1 MSILNKKMSDVGMI
15 YKFPNPAEK
24 LEFTGERYVSGHKG
38 LTQHAHH
45 HRYLLALGFCEGKS
59 VLDVAC
65 GEGYGSALL
74 GTVSSSVIGVDID
87 EDTVAFA
94 TRNYGT
100 DHVRFACAPA
110 QKLPI
115 PDKSLDIV
123 VSFETIEHFD
133 DHEGF
138 ISEISRVLK
147 DDGIL
152 IISSPNKSVYSIKNN
167 YNNPFHEKELE
178 LDEFENVLKVKFK
191 NITLASQRQ
200 ICGSSIVTH
209 GVRSKVIESFATL
222 DDISYE
228 FADASLAPQYFVALA
243 SNADIPDIKDSLL
256 FNDLY
261 VPEVQGV
268 LRYETRRSEEAR
280 GRVAA
285 LERELAAVKEQLR
298 ERESANGVDPTWKAE
313 VRQSVSEL
321 IGATFANATSIDN
334 LQGAVVSQS
343 SRLDQLHDTI
353 ATAAGQSV
361 AGLVEATF
369 ANATSIDKLCD
380 AIVSQSSRLY
390 QLHDDISTTAV
401 RSVAGLIEA
410 TSANAT
416 RINGLQGAIVSQAS
430 RLDQLNDSVA
440 KSTVLLPEISKG
452 IARLYSKTNGSA
464 IATSRR
470 SRWKQMRR
478 STSVHLRRIHFK
490 IIAAWR
496 YPCSSKRRKAYR
508 AFREMKFATGARLT
522 SLQLRVRSTV
532 RYPFSAKRRKIWRR
546 RAVQAAIWREMTMMM
561 VMAKSADTVA
571 SPEPALLVEPVPVV
585 DLVTIVEPVVEVVPP
600 EPVDP
605 TLALHADLFDK
616 WVSNTLGEYPASDFV
631 PIARRAPPADKS
643 DVKLIAYYL
652 PQFHPIPENDKWWGK
667 GFTEWRNVTRAYPHF
682 EGHYQPRI
690 PGELGYYDLRVT
702 DVMRRQVELA
712 KLHGI
717 HAFCFHFYWF
727 GGKTLLETPV
737 KNYLEN
743 ADLDLPFCLCWAN
756 ENWSR
761 RWDGSENEVLMSQ
774 SHSPD
779 DDVAFL
785 EYLNKYFQ
793 DSRYLKIDGRPVLTV
808 YRPTLFPD
816 AAATVERWRET
827 AKRLGYPDL
836 YLIATNSF
844 AFSEYDKFGFD
855 ALSEFPPHHVRA
867 GNIQSQ
873 FELSKFRT
881 GWRVRSYAE
890 IVETEK
896 TRIPVEGTVH
906 PGIMTSWDNSA
917 RRPANGEIIH
927 GATPALFKEW
937 LKQCFSR
944 AQKNP
949 ESERLVFI
957 NAWNEWAEGTYLE
970 PDKRYGYAY
979 LDACASTVREHVHQL
994 PDLGDVLPGALEW
1007 NTAAKTVLLCSHHAG
1022 KQIFGGE
1029 RSFLDIVRALNA
1041 SGFNVVVTLQESAN
1055 AAYIEAIG
1063 KYVQEIRIFPY
1074 KQWTADALA
1083 SLESVPRFLAVID
1096 DIQPDLVY
1104 VNTIVVTAPLV
1115 AAKLRGVPAIVHAR
1129 EIILH
1134 DEELERQIGQSGA
1147 AIVKQVARSCA
1158 HIIANSE
1165 ATAICFKTEGQTT
1178 TIPNIVDVAEYDMP
1192 NETPDGLVRFGL
1204 ISSNLPKKGLADF
1217 IELAKLCLESVPSAR
1232 FLIIGPLSRPI
1243 VREYLGNPA
1252 SVPANVEFVE
1262 YQPSSQDALKLVNV
1276 VVNFSHFQESFGRT
1290 VLEGMAA
1297 GRPTIVYDWGALPEL
1312 VDEEVTGFII
1322 PFGQPRAAVE
1332 CVKMLADPAVL
1343 AKMSAEAR
1351 RKAAESFDF
1360 PAFQQQIE
1368 QLAQSIMAGAKS
1380 DDRPY
1385 AEVRDERL
1393 AKHQG
1398 KAVDIVVCVHN
1409 ALDDVKAC
1417 LASVMGHIGP
1427 NHRIV
1432 LVDDG
1437 SADETKSYLEEFAA
1451 SNTVTTLHRND
1462 VAQGYTKAANIGVRA
1477 AIADLVILLNS
1488 DTIVTPFW
1496 AEKMV
1501 DAVFSVP
1508 GAGIVGPLSNAASY
1522 QSLPGVTGTATQTAV
1537 NALPDG
1543 FSPDDMNAWC
1553 EANSTAAVPC
1563 VPLVHGFCFGVTRE
1577 AFATL
1582 GEFDEEAFPR
1592 GYGEENDFCFRAVNA
1607 GFSLVVATHTYVFH
1621 AKSKSYSETTR
1632 HELSEASQRMLYA
1645 RHGRARFMADVRVLA
1660 EQPVLE
1666 HMRRES
1672 AKLFV
1677 Q

>member
-1 MSILNKKMSDVGMI
+1 MNKKMSDTRTV
-15 YKFPNPAEK
+15 YKFPDPAEK

-45 HRYLLALGFCEGKS
+45 HRYLFALGFCEGKN

-74 GTVSSSVIGVDID
+74 ATVGASVIGVDID

-94 TRNYGT
+94 TRNYGA
-100 DHVRFACAPA
+100 DNVKFACAPA

-115 PDKSLDIV
+115 PDNSIDVV
-123 VSFETIEHFD
+123 VSFETIEHFE
-133 DHEGF
+133 DHQGF

-147 DDGIL
+147 TDGLL
-152 IISSPNKSVYSIKNN
+152 IISSPNKSVYSIKND

-178 LDEFENVLKVKFK
+178 LDEFKGVLAVKFK

-200 ICGSSIVTH
+200 ICGSAMVSH
-209 GVRSKVIESFATL
+209 DQRSDAIDVFATL
-222 DDISYE
+222 DHISYE
-228 FADASLAPQYFVALA
+228 FSSVALDPQYFVALA
-243 SNADIPDIKDSLL
+243 SNAVIPVIRDSLL
-256 FNDLY
+256 FNDIY
-261 VPEVQGV
+261 VPEVQAA
-268 LRYETRRSEEAR
+268 LRYEARRSEEAR
-280 GRVAA
+280 QRI
-285 LERELAAVKEQLR
+285 LELEGELAAAKKHLGDAETMAL
-298 ERESANGVDPTWKAE
+298 AGPPVDLKWRSNVSRSVDSLVE
-313 VRQSVSEL
+313 V
-321 IGATFANATSIDN
+321 AA
-334 LQGAVVSQS
+334 
-343 SRLDQLHDTI
+343 
-353 ATAAGQSV
+353 ATAARVDG
-361 AGLVEATF
+361 
-369 ANATSIDKLCD
+369 
-380 AIVSQSSRLY
+380 
-390 QLHDDISTTAV
+390 LHDAVASQVGQLADLHDKVCKTTA
-401 RSVAGLIEA
+401 LM
-410 TSANAT
+410 
-416 RINGLQGAIVSQAS
+416 
-430 RLDQLNDSVA
+430 
-440 KSTVLLPEISKG
+440 PEISDGVAMLHAK
-452 IARLYSKTNGSA
+452 A
-464 IATSRR
+464 IRTAMAKMRQAQRR
-470 SRWKQMRR
+470 R
-478 STSVHLRRIHFK
+478 LRRALLIHMRILRLK
-490 IIAAWR
+490 IIAAYR
-496 YPCSSKRRKAYR
+496 YPFSSKRRKAYR
-508 AFREMKFATGARLT
+508 AFREMKFVTGQLT
-522 SLQLRVRSTV
+522 DFQMRMISTI
-532 RYPFSAKRRKIWRR
+532 RYPFSPKRRKIWRR
-546 RAVQAAIWREMTMMM
+546 RAEMEGIDCGSLAPLMVEVATLQAQA
-561 VMAKSADTVA
+561 SA
-571 SPEPALLVEPVPVV
+571 P
-585 DLVTIVEPVVEVVPP
+585 EPVVEAAVVKLMPP
-600 EPVDP
+600 SEPVDP
-605 TLALHADLFDK
+605 ALTLHADLFGK

-631 PIARRAPPADKS
+631 PVARTAPPADKS

-717 HAFCFHFYWF
+717 SAFCFHFYWF

-743 ADLDLPFCLCWAN
+743 TDLDLPFCFCWAN

-761 RWDGSENEVLMSQ
+761 RWDGSENEVLMAQ
-774 SHSPD
+774 SHSPKD
-779 DDVAFL
+779 DIAFL
-785 EYLNKYFQ
+785 EYLDKYFR
-793 DSRYLKIDGRPVLTV
+793 DPRYLKIDGRPVLTV
-808 YRPTLFPD
+808 YRPSLFPD
-816 AAATVERWRET
+816 ATATIERWRAT

-844 AFSEYDKFGFD
+844 AFADYKNLGFD

-873 FELSKFRT
+873 FEQSKFRT

-896 TRIPVEGTVH
+896 TREPVPGIVH

-944 AQKNP
+944 AQQNP
-949 ESERLVFI
+949 ENERLVFI

-979 LDACASTVREHVHQL
+979 LDACSSTIREHVHQL
-994 PDLGDVLPGALEW
+994 PNLGEVRSGSLEW
-1007 NTAAKTVLLCSHHAG
+1007 NPDARTVLLCSHHAG
-1022 KQIFGGE
+1022 KQVFGGE
-1029 RSFLDIVRALNA
+1029 RSFLDVARALNA
-1041 SGFNVVVTLQESAN
+1041 SGFNVVVTLQEAAN
-1055 AAYIEAIG
+1055 SAYIEALG
-1063 KYVQEIRIFPY
+1063 KYAQEIRVFPY
-1074 KQWTADALA
+1074 KQWTADAQA
-1083 SLESVPRFLAVID
+1083 SLESVPLFLAVID
-1096 DIQPDLVY
+1096 DIRPDLVY
-1104 VNTIVVTAPLV
+1104 VNTIVVTAPLA
-1115 AAKLRGVPAIVHAR
+1115 AAKLRGVPSIVHAR

-1147 AIVKQVARSCA
+1147 DIVKQVARSCS

-1165 ATAICFKTEGQTT
+1165 ATAKCFRTDGHTT
-1178 TIPNIVDVAEYDMP
+1178 TIPNIVDVTEYDMP
-1192 NETPDGLVRFGL
+1192 NELSDGLVRFGL

-1217 IELAKLCLESVPSAR
+1217 IELAKLCEESVPSAR

-1243 VREYLGNPA
+1243 VRQYLA
-1252 SVPANVEFVE
+1252 SPETVPANVEFVE

-1297 GRPTIVYDWGALPEL
+1297 SRPTIVYDWGALPEL
-1312 VDEEVTGFII
+1312 IDEEVTGFII

-1332 CVKMLADPAVL
+1332 YVKMLAEPAVL
-1343 AKMSAEAR
+1343 AKMSEAAK
-1351 RKAAESFDF
+1351 RKAVASFDF
-1360 PAFQQQIE
+1360 PQFQQRIK
-1368 QLAQSIMAGAKS
+1368 QLAESVIADAEV

-1393 AKHQG
+1393 AAHQG
-1398 KAVDIVVCVHN
+1398 KAIDIVVCVHN

-1417 LASVMGHIGP
+1417 LDSVIEHIGE
-1427 NHRIV
+1427 NHRII

-1437 SADETKSYLEEFAA
+1437 SAVETKAYLEEFAA
-1451 SNTVTTLHRND
+1451 SNAITTLHRNEE
-1462 VAQGYTKAANIGVRA
+1462 AQGYTKSANIGARA
-1477 AIADLVILLNS
+1477 STADLFILLNS

-1501 DAVFSVP
+1501 DAVLSVA

-1522 QSLPGVTGTATQTAV
+1522 QSVPGVVGTATQTAV
-1537 NALPDG
+1537 NAMPDG
-1543 FSPDDMNAWC
+1543 FSPADMNAWA

-1577 AFATL
+1577 AFVTL

-1592 GYGEENDFCFRAVNA
+1592 GYGEENDFCFRAGNA
-1607 GFSLVVATHTYVFH
+1607 GFGLVVATHTYVFH

-1632 HELSEASQRMLYA
+1632 HELSETAQRTLYA
-1645 RHGRARFMADVRVLA
+1645 RYTRGRFMAAVRVLA
-1660 EQPVLE
+1660 EQPVLK
-1666 HMRRES
+1666 HLRRES
-1672 AKLFV
+1672 AKLFA
-1677 Q
+1677 QQEA